1 MVINMRFIVL
11 ASILIFPINVLACSC
26 DRTATDKSRFEEAGT
41 VVLAEVT
48 NTRLIKTTY
57 DSEEMEIIEAE
68 FEPIE
73 VFKHGAEKA
82 NFVRGA
88 SFGFGNCNIGLMSG
102 LEYIFYIPENRDD
115 VDEQFKNFVHMCDG
129 SNAVNV
135 HKNDFEEDLEKLR
148 SFGKNETP

>member
-1 MVINMRFIVL
+1 MRFLVL
-11 ASILIFPINVLACSC
+11 VFILIFPINVLACSC
-26 DRTATDKSRFEEAGT
+26 DRTATDESRFEQADI

-73 VFKHGAEKA
+73 VFKQGAEKT

-102 LEYIFYIPENRDD
+102 LEYIFYIPANRDD
-115 VDEQFKNFVHMCDG
+115 TDEKFKNFVHMCDG
-129 SNAVNV
+129 SNAINIYR
-135 HKNDFEEDLEKLR
+135 NDFEENLEKLR
-148 SFGKNETP
+148 NLGKNGTP